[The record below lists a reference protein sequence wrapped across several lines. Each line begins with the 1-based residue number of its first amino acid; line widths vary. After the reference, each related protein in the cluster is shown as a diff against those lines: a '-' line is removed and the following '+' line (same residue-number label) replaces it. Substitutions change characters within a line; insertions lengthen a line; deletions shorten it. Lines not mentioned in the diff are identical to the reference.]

1 VSAAV
6 LARLAGLARPARLR
20 ILGAGHGALHLDLD
34 GFVVTV
40 AARGVPLMANGI
52 GAGRGKAPRAVGWDP
67 AAPPA
72 WDPVPR
78 PQAGDP
84 AAVRELGEW
93 LAARLEVPDVALLR
107 AADRLLG
114 RGRGLP
120 PEGDDVLAGA
130 VVGLRAL
137 GRAAGADPGAVDGL
151 VAALVPRDLADRTGA
166 LSATLLRLAALGAA
180 PEPVHRLL
188 GAGDRERALADLCQ
202 LGASTGGAIAAGI
215 GLAARYL
222 VRSG

>member
-1 VSAAV
+1 V
-6 LARLAGLARPARLR
+6 L
-20 ILGAGHGALHLDLD
+20 
-34 GFVVTV
+34 TV
-40 AARGVPLMANGI
+40 CAHGVPMMPNAVAT
-52 GAGRGKAPRAVGWDP
+52 GAPEAPPAVAWDP

-72 WDPVPR
+72 WDPVVP
-78 PQAGDP
+78 P
-84 AAVRELGEW
+84 AAGGPAQVASLARW
-93 LAARLEVPDVALLR
+93 LAARVEVPEVPLGR
-107 AADRLLG
+107 AAARLLG
-114 RGRGLP
+114 RGPGLT